1 MLLAPTYPPIQLGP
15 DTLIVPFIDILSY
28 EAVEPKTPVKPPA
41 LPLEE
46 VTFTS
51 CTNEFLTL
59 LLINPASPPTY
70 SLPLI
75 LIFPEVYEEAIVLV
89 ASPVIAPTYL
99 FPLTLTFPLT

>member
-1 MLLAPTYPPIQLGP
+1 MSLDPTYPPIQLLP

-28 EAVEPKTPVKPPA
+28 EAVEPKAPVKPPA
-41 LPLEE
+41 LPPEE

-59 LLINPASPPTY
+59 LLIYPASPPTY
-70 SLPLI
+70 PLPLI

-89 ASPVIAPTYL
+89 A
-99 FPLTLTFPLT
+99 